1 MTDSKTAA
9 PPEKPEA
16 PPHADARLIPGGMK
30 WAGSA
35 RTRFGMG
42 AIRKASLPSMGQRPG
57 QTDFADT
64 PTVPS
69 PRPAPPR

>member
-1 MTDSKTAA
+1 
-9 PPEKPEA
+9 
-16 PPHADARLIPGGMK
+16 LIPGGLK
-30 WAGSA
+30 WAGAA

-42 AIRKASLPSMGQRPG
+42 AIRKASLPSMGRRPG